1 MVKQQMFAKSGYAL
15 KHFNIN
21 SKNNTIFELFT
32 YVNVAFHDRLQG
44 GAMVVYKRLVVTTH
58 LTI

>member
-1 MVKQQMFAKSGYAL
+1 MVKQQMFAKSDYAL

-21 SKNNTIFELFT
+21 SNNTIFELCT

-44 GAMVVYKRLVVTTH
+44 GAMVVYKRLVFTTH